1 MLQKFEEIALPEP
14 LLVEDA
20 KYESAMTRWSY
31 IEYKYGCR
39 VRGEF
44 ILLSGDHIGG
54 KLIKHWSSV
63 EQDQDGFIIASPRTC
78 LHKDYTRLFGYP
90 RTGKID
96 MNHFIGL
103 PVVIST
109 RCVMRNVDHRTRGRD
124 KRYSVVD
131 RVMNLVCLYNTPL
144 SAEANG

>member
-1 MLQKFEEIALPEP
+1 MPQKCEEIELLAP
-14 LLVEDA
+14 LLIEDA
-20 KYESAMTRWSY
+20 KYESAMTRWSFTK
-31 IEYKYGCR
+31 YKYGNR

-44 ILLSGDHIGG
+44 LLLSGDNIGG

-63 EQDQDGFIIASPRTC
+63 EQDEDGFIIASPRTC
-78 LHKDYTRLFGYP
+78 LHKDYTRLFGNP

-109 RCVMRNVDHRTRGRD
+109 RCVMRNVDHISRARD
-124 KRYSVVD
+124 KSYSVVD
-131 RVMNLVCLYNTPL
+131 KVMNLV
-144 SAEANG
+144 

>member
-1 MLQKFEEIALPEP
+1 MSQKCEEIELPAP
-14 LLVEDA
+14 LLVEDT
-20 KYESAMTRWSY
+20 KYESAMTRWSLTK
-31 IEYKYGCR
+31 YKYGYR

-44 ILLSGDHIGG
+44 LLLSGDNIGG

-63 EQDQDGFIIASPRTC
+63 EQDEDGLIIASPRTC
-78 LHKDYTRLFGYP
+78 LHKDYTRLFGHP

-109 RCVMRNVDHRTRGRD
+109 RCVMRNVDHLTIGRD
-124 KRYSVVD
+124 KSYSVVD
-131 RVMNLVCLYNTPL
+131 RVMNLV
-144 SAEANG
+144 